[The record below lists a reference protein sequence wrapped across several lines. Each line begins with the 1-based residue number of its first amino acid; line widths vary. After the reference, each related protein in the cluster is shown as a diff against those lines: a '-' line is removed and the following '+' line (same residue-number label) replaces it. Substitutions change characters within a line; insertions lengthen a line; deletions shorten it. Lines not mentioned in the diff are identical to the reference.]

1 MAKLPGI
8 YELMATAAS
17 PAINFGRGLLG
28 YQDPFLTQTMQD
40 RMTEIESEKGPTGNV
55 GYEDYGLQTATP
67 GGRFTGGLM
76 GLALNDPV
84 NFGLAGSIGRYSYGP
99 EGRTG

>member
-40 RMTEIESEKGPTGNV
+40 EMARMESEKGPTGNV

-76 GLALNDPV
+76 DLALK
-84 NFGLAGSIGRYSYGP
+84 
-99 EGRTG
+99 